1 MKITSSAFTPGGRI
15 PSKYT
20 CDGENINPPLHISD
34 LPKGTKSLALIVDDP
49 DVPVSVRKDR
59 MWVHWVHFNIPAKE
73 TTIDEDSTPDGV
85 SGRNTGGE
93 LGYEGPCP
101 PDREHRYFFKVYALD
116 TQLTLPQG
124 ATKEQL
130 EKAMTGHLLASAE
143 LMGRY
148 LRIDKA

>member
-1 MKITSSAFTPGGRI
+1 MKLISQAFAQGGSI

-20 CDGENINPPLHISD
+20 CDGENLNPSLQISD
-34 LPKGTKSLALIVDDP
+34 LPTGTKSVALIVDDP

-59 MWVHWVHFNIPAKE
+59 MWVHWVHFNIPASK
-73 TTIDEDSTPDGV
+73 TITIEEDSAPTGV
-85 SGRNTGGE
+85 SGKNTGGE
-93 LGYEGPCP
+93 LGYQGPCP

-116 TQLTLPQG
+116 TLLTLTQG

-130 EKAMTGHLLASAE
+130 EKAMFGHILASAE

-148 LRIDKA
+148 NRR